1 MLLLTGL
8 TDRNELVIHNITFE
22 HQHYA
27 DFDGGDQ
34 CS

>member
-8 TDRNELVIHNITFE
+8 AERNELVIHNITFE

-27 DFDGGDQ
+27 AFDGGVQ
-34 CS
+34 CL